1 MRVLL
6 FTPMIGAGDRA
17 NALDGASMKAEGIGA
32 VSDGWIGNR
41 LAAVLRLNDSRSSRA
56 PALSA
61 SALERF
67 GESASLLI
75 VVWRSGAE
83 NFFSGHVENAES

>member
-6 FTPMIGAGDRA
+6 FTRMIGAGDRA

-41 LAAVLRLNDSRSSRA
+41 LAAV
-56 PALSA
+56 
-61 SALERF
+61 
-67 GESASLLI
+67 
-75 VVWRSGAE
+75 
-83 NFFSGHVENAES
+83 